1 MSGQNTADDT
11 GPERQPDVSNPEAV
25 LVSVGALV
33 EGEDGDLVLAEEFKE
48 AWRAEIDDVKRSD
61 AQREEIL
68 DVLGLDD
75 GDVEFEVFQE
85 AFKIIVD
92 GNLVGVLESQG
103 AFYADLAGARLLSE
117 RFEQWDDLPVAGRS
131 RLLKGLRLFLE
142 RCPDCEYD
150 VTFETKEVESC
161 CGSHPVAAVDCG
173 RCGARLFESAPL
185 KGDPPES

>member
-1 MSGQNTADDT
+1 MSEQDTDD
-11 GPERQPDVSNPEAV
+11 ELPDVANPEVV
-25 LVSVGALV
+25 LLDVGALQ
-33 EGEDGDLVLAEEFKE
+33 ESDDGDLVLTESFQT
-48 AWRAEIDDVKRSD
+48 AWREEIADVKQSD

-68 DVLGLDD
+68 GVLGLDG

-85 AFKIIVD
+85 AFKIMVD

-103 AFYADLAGARLLSE
+103 AFYADLAGARLLAD
-117 RFEQWDDLPVAGRS
+117 RFEQWDELPVADRS

-142 RCPDCEYD
+142 HCPECGYD

-173 RCGARLFESAPL
+173 RCQARLFESAPL
-185 KGDPPES
+185 KGDIS